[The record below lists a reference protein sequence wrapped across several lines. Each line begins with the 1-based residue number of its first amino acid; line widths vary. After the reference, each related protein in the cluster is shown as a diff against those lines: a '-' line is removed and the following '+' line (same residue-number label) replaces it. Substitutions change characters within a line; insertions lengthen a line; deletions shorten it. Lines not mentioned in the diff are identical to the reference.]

1 MVLSPVARTE
11 PPGIIADHIGPA
23 TAHQAQQTDTL
34 LLQSSMVVPQVS
46 VGLIDFRHLGFT
58 FILFLVQG
66 KRDGHWA
73 CYISSLYI

>member
-34 LLQSSMVVPQVS
+34 LLQSSMILPQVS
-46 VGLIDFRHLGFT
+46 VGLI
-58 FILFLVQG
+58 
-66 KRDGHWA
+66 
-73 CYISSLYI
+73 